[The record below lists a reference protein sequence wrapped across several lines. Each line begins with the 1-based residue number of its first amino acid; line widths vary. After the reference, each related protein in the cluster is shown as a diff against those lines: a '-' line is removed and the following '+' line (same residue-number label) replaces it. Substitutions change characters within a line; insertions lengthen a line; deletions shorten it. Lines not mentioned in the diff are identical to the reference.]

1 MSFERINNSIFI
13 KQGNTA
19 GFDLKFNIDI
29 TGSTIYFTVKKELKD
44 EIPLISKSITD
55 HLDPV
60 NGLTTINL
68 TKEDTNRRI
77 GKYLFDIQLVLT
89 DGQVHTIFPKGARQL
104 GELIITPTITPV
116 RQ

>member
-1 MSFERINNSIFI
+1 MSFELINNGIFI

-19 GFDLKFNIDI
+19 SFDLKFNIDI
-29 TGSTIYFTVKKELKD
+29 TGSTIYFTAKKELKD
-44 EIPLISKSITD
+44 KIPLISKLIIN

-60 NGLTTINL
+60 NGLTTIDL
-68 TKEDTNRRI
+68 AKEDTNCRT
-77 GKYLFDIQLVLT
+77 GKYLFDIQLALP
-89 DGQVHTIFPKGARQL
+89 DGQVHTVFPKGARQM